1 MRVREREGER
11 EREREREI
19 MKNLLDNTNLG
30 THHMKPTLHPE
41 RLPGHSWRKSIEEQ
55 EERGEK
61 ILLRPFAATIRVS

>member
-1 MRVREREGER
+1 
-11 EREREREI
+11 